1 MLNDDMIGVP
11 DENNLYPVEELDE
24 CDELFTR
31 HGTFWLVIEEVE

>member
-24 CDELFTR
+24 CDELFAR
-31 HGTFWLVIEEVE
+31 GTFWLVIEEVE